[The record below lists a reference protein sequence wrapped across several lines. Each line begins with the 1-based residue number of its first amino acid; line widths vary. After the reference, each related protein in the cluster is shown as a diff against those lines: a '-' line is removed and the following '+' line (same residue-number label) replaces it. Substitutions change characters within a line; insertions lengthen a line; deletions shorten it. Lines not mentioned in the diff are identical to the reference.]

1 MDQSQDARERDETQV
16 PQWQALL
23 YRDQTRTRGLSHINR
38 SAGSCQEV
46 YLQKVVRFRI
56 RHFPTGRIL
65 RLIDKQKEAPRPG
78 AAHPDKDKANG
89 DPDG

>member
-1 MDQSQDARERDETQV
+1 M
-16 PQWQALL
+16 
-23 YRDQTRTRGLSHINR
+23 
-38 SAGSCQEV
+38 
-46 YLQKVVRFRI
+46 YLQKVVRFRS

-78 AAHPDKDKANG
+78 AAHPEKDKANG